1 MRKVFALL
9 SVAAVFAFAS
19 CEEKKHEEAAGDTA
33 TVVVPAAD
41 TTAPAPMADTVK
53 VDSVKAEP
61 AK

>member
-19 CEEKKHEEAAGDTA
+19 CEEKKHEEAAADTA
-33 TVVVPAAD
+33 VVVPAAD
-41 TTAPAPMADTVK
+41 TTAPAPMAADTVK
-53 VDSVKAEP
+53 VDSTHTEH

>member
-19 CEEKKHEEAAGDTA
+19 CEEKKHEEAAADTVA
-33 TVVVPAAD
+33 VVPAAD

-53 VDSVKAEP
+53 VDTVKAEP

>member
-19 CEEKKHEEAAGDTA
+19 CEEKKHEEAAADTVA
-33 TVVVPAAD
+33 VVPAAD
-41 TTAPAPMADTVK
+41 TTMAAPAVDSTAK
-53 VDSVKAEP
+53 VDTVKAEP

>member
-19 CEEKKHEEAAGDTA
+19 CEEKKHEEAADTTA
-33 TVVVPAAD
+33 VVVPAAD

-53 VDSVKAEP
+53 VDTVKAEP